1 MNATEAYVN
10 RICANVATDR
20 GGLALV
26 GRTGESEGLMLLH
39 ARWQAF
45 WHQLFGIF
53 GGHRIWRYSEKPAG
67 AVFWR
72 CRRVFCSC
80 GREFH

>member
-1 MNATEAYVN
+1 
-10 RICANVATDR
+10 
-20 GGLALV
+20 
-26 GRTGESEGLMLLH
+26 MLLH

-53 GGHRIWRYSEKPAG
+53 SGHRIWRYSEKPAG